1 MGKRFIKLYDQITK
15 WEWYRNGNTCRL
27 FLHLLLKAN
36 YADSRFE
43 GKVIR
48 RGEVMTSL
56 PRLIRETGMTEHE
69 LRTALK
75 HLIATGEV
83 TSRSTS
89 RYRVIT
95 VVKYSEYQDEP
106 EKASGRCEARK
117 EGTAGDGADGVT
129 GGCQSGVR
137 QASGKCQAGVRQAS
151 GKRQHH
157 KKNIEEYRNTAEGTE
172 EREGE
177 DGPGAGFSPPTV
189 TEVADYVN
197 AQGLR
202 MAAREFVDYY
212 QSNGWRV
219 GSNPMRDWRAAAR
232 TWARRQKERS
242 AGENPAADY
251 SQRDYSGEQDRMFQA
266 MLARI
271 RERRGP
277 EAPGGRL

>member
-15 WEWYRNGNTCRL
+15 WEWYQNGNTCRL
-27 FLHLLLKAN
+27 FIHLLLKAN

-56 PRLIRETGMTEHE
+56 PRLIRETGMTAREI
-69 LRTALK
+69 RTALD
-75 HLIATGEV
+75 HLKTTGEV
-83 TSRSTS
+83 TSRTTP
-89 RYRVIT
+89 RYHVIT
-95 VVKYSEYQDEP
+95 VVKYDEYQGETGETTDERQTSDRQP
-106 EKASGRCEARK
+106 TDERQ
-117 EGTAGDGADGVT
+117 TT
-129 GGCQSGVR
+129 VR
-137 QASGKCQAGVRQAS
+137 QATDD
-151 GKRQHH
+151 RQHH

-202 MAAREFVDYY
+202 MVSQEFVDYY